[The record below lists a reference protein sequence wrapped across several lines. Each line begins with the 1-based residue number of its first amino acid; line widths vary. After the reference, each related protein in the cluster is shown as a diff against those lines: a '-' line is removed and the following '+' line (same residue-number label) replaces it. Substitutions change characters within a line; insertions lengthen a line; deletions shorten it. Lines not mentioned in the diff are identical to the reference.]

1 MKQTITHTTGITISN
16 DSTNKKMKNQF
27 SNKFIKS
34 ILTTVVLALST
45 TLAFAQSAGFNGSY
59 LILSA
64 NAAADTYYDL
74 NAVTANP
81 DFQGSNL
88 GTFVLGANSLTL
100 KGAEH
105 NVYKCGG
112 CNISATSMNYRI
124 YSTSG
129 SAGSFIS
136 TNIPYFSGFN
146 NGCGGQDQQWKTT
159 SANIDVLNGLGAGT
173 YFLEVYEMATTTCTN
188 QFLSNGGAN
197 YKAQFTLSCPTVT
210 ISAGSATSFC
220 SGGSV
225 NLSTTS
231 IAGSTYQWKLSGSNV
246 GSNSETYSATQ
257 SGLYSLTVST
267 ALGCVINSNSI
278 SVTVYSTPLATIS
291 ASGSTSLCPGGSVV
305 LSASAVTN
313 AIYDWKLNGTSL
325 VSGLSNTYSANQ
337 SGGYTVS
344 VTSTQ
349 GCTATSSSPTFVT
362 VNSNPTISVTSSS
375 LESSCGAAVTSTAS
389 GAATYLWSN
398 GGTSAIG
405 SFTTAGTYTVTGT
418 SAAGCTGT
426 ATVTVSTGSS
436 TTSNAVTVHYHTLP
450 TATISASSATT
461 FCQGGNVVLTSSAGT
476 SYLWSNGATAS
487 SITVSTS
494 GSYTVTVTNANGCSA
509 TSAATVVTVNSLPS
523 VPVLSGSSFCSNST
537 GTVSVSSS
545 QMDVT
550 YDLYAS
556 GDVIGNTSTDGN
568 SSSLSWTGL
577 SSGIPYMVVATND
590 VTGCSSTSNSIT
602 LSSITAGTYYQDLDG
617 DTYGSTVSALACSV
631 PQGYVQNNLDCNDNN
646 SGIHPGAL
654 DVCNNGIDEDCY
666 GGDDLPDFYRS
677 ATTSGNW
684 TSLSTWTCSCTSNGT
699 YVAATTLPT
708 DIVNT
713 TILSGHT
720 VTVTTASTSSSP
732 AITGNLT
739 LNGTLLVNGKATVM
753 QGFANNGLLQVNSNA
768 GFSQRSTTSANTGTG
783 NVIIKQNFTGS
794 MGTTSPNG
802 RYWYL
807 GSPVAGSNTSLFLS
821 AGNYNNRL
829 WSYNPAN
836 NSWVTVVNS
845 TNGSNSGTSETMTA
859 GKGYLFRTGSTN
871 FEATYSATA
880 TQLNNHITTPIQFSG
895 QGYKYVSNP
904 YISHV
909 NWLLTARSGLN
920 NAYWVKT
927 PGNNAYNTYNAT
939 TGTGTGGVTNFI
951 PPMQGFFVYVYAT
964 TGSLVMNNSHR
975 THATQTLYAP
985 LADHEV
991 RLTLNDGKSQDE
1003 VVVYEHEL
1011 SSNGLEETDTDK
1023 MMVDHSHQLYLLE
1036 GSRQLT
1042 LDGLAD
1048 ATAKQKVDMGIQIT
1062 SAGTYTINA
1071 TELGIEEDVVLED
1084 KFTHAFQD
1092 LKLNN
1097 TYSFTSN
1104 AGTYNNRFVLHFTLN
1119 PQTETAIETE
1129 TVGVTETEEE
1139 IDGVS
1144 VYTTTGQQVKV
1155 WVTNT
1160 AEFQNATVKV
1170 YDAIGNLVER
1180 KNMTSNELSLDL
1192 DIASG
1197 IYVVEVTGAEKTF
1210 TKKVFISK

>member
-1 MKQTITHTTGITISN
+1 
-16 DSTNKKMKNQF
+16 
-27 SNKFIKS
+27 
-34 ILTTVVLALST
+34 
-45 TLAFAQSAGFNGSY
+45 
-59 LILSA
+59 
-64 NAAADTYYDL
+64 
-74 NAVTANP
+74 
-81 DFQGSNL
+81 
-88 GTFVLGANSLTL
+88 
-100 KGAEH
+100 
-105 NVYKCGG
+105 
-112 CNISATSMNYRI
+112 
-124 YSTSG
+124 
-129 SAGSFIS
+129 
-136 TNIPYFSGFN
+136 
-146 NGCGGQDQQWKTT
+146 
-159 SANIDVLNGLGAGT
+159 
-173 YFLEVYEMATTTCTN
+173 
-188 QFLSNGGAN
+188 
-197 YKAQFTLSCPTVT
+197 
-210 ISAGSATSFC
+210 
-220 SGGSV
+220 
-225 NLSTTS
+225 
-231 IAGSTYQWKLSGSNV
+231 
-246 GSNSETYSATQ
+246 
-257 SGLYSLTVST
+257 
-267 ALGCVINSNSI
+267 
-278 SVTVYSTPLATIS
+278 
-291 ASGSTSLCPGGSVV
+291 
-305 LSASAVTN
+305 
-313 AIYDWKLNGTSL
+313 
-325 VSGLSNTYSANQ
+325 
-337 SGGYTVS
+337 
-344 VTSTQ
+344 
-349 GCTATSSSPTFVT
+349 
-362 VNSNPTISVTSSS
+362 
-375 LESSCGAAVTSTAS
+375 
-389 GAATYLWSN
+389 
-398 GGTSAIG
+398 
-405 SFTTAGTYTVTGT
+405 
-418 SAAGCTGT
+418 
-426 ATVTVSTGSS
+426 
-436 TTSNAVTVHYHTLP
+436 
-450 TATISASSATT
+450 
-461 FCQGGNVVLTSSAGT
+461 
-476 SYLWSNGATAS
+476 
-487 SITVSTS
+487 
-494 GSYTVTVTNANGCSA
+494 
-509 TSAATVVTVNSLPS
+509 
-523 VPVLSGSSFCSNST
+523 
-537 GTVSVSSS
+537 
-545 QMDVT
+545 
-550 YDLYAS
+550 
-556 GDVIGNTSTDGN
+556 
-568 SSSLSWTGL
+568 
-577 SSGIPYMVVATND
+577 MVVATND

-1062 SAGTYTINA
+1062 SAGSYTINA